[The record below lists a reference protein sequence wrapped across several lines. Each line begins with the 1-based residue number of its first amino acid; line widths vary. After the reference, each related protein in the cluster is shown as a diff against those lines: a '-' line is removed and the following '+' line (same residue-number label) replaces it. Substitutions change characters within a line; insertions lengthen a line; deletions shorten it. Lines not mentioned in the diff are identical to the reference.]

1 MNKSRRE
8 YQKEWY
14 LANKDKALAQAKEY
28 RAANKDKIRA
38 YYAANKDNI
47 KEYQATTKD
56 RIKTYQKEWN
66 AANKDR
72 RKEYQAANKDKI
84 RAQQKEYQRYR
95 RATNLNFKIACNLR
109 SRLRH
114 ALNGNYKTGS
124 AVRDLGCSIDELKLK
139 FIPLFAIGM
148 NWENYGSLWHID
160 HIRPCASFDLT
171 DPEQVKLCCHFS
183 NLQPLWAADNLAKS
197 DRY

>member
-14 LANKDKALAQAKEY
+14 LANKDKIRIQHKEY

-38 YYAANKDNI
+38 Y
-47 KEYQATTKD
+47 KE
-56 RIKTYQKEWN
+56 
-66 AANKDR
+66 
-72 RKEYQAANKDKI
+72 EYRAANKDKI
-84 RAQQKEYQRYR
+84 RAYCAANKDSIKKYQAANQDKIKTYKKEYCKNR
-95 RATNLNFKIACNLR
+95 RATDLNFKIAHNLR
-109 SRLRH
+109 SRLNK
-114 ALNGNYKTGS
+114 ALKGNLKNGS
-124 AVRDLGCSIDELKLK
+124 AVCDLGCSIDELKLK
-139 FIPLFAIGM
+139 FLPLFTEGM
-148 NWENYGSLWHID
+148 SWDNYGSLWHID

>member
-114 ALNGNYKTGS
+114 ALNGNSKTGS

-148 NWENYGSLWHID
+148 SWENYGSLWHID